1 MTGTPTKP
9 HLNPTASHPSRAA
22 ADQDVR
28 GTARRGLGSEIWTA
42 IALLVLTAVLI
53 LASRWVSPSFG
64 GWDQAKAILV
74 LSSFVV
80 VVAFGQQ
87 MVILTGGLDLSI
99 ASVMT
104 IGGVL
109 AFAWIG
115 GSSVALIWGVPLI
128 LLLTAGI
135 GALNGVGVVM
145 LSVPPFIM
153 TLAMGIIVYGAALG
167 ITGGTPRGQAS
178 PMLSA
183 LFTSSALG
191 VPLVIYVMTALA
203 VLGSVLQ
210 TGTGFGRRLYAV
222 GTNPAAAYIAGLPVR
237 RITFLTYAIS
247 GASAGL
253 AGILMVGYAGGATLT
268 MGQSYLLPSVA
279 AAVVG
284 GTSILGGSGLYLGAV
299 GGALLLTTFSTV
311 ISSLGIA
318 EGWRTV
324 IYGFVILLALL
335 LLREELY
342 LWVGRLVARPGRH
355 VVPEIRE
362 ANRMSEQHSR
372 MGNGGHE

>member
-1 MTGTPTKP
+1 M
-9 HLNPTASHPSRAA
+9 TASPIRPQAHRAPSTAA
-22 ADQDVR
+22 IAPATPDTR
-28 GTARRGLGSEIWTA
+28 GARRGGLSSEMWSA

-53 LASRWVSPSFG
+53 LASRWISPSFG
-64 GWDQAKAILV
+64 GWNQAQAILV

-104 IGGVL
+104 MGGVL
-109 AFAWIG
+109 AFSWIG
-115 GSSVALIWGVPLI
+115 NSTPALIWGVPLI
-128 LLLTAGI
+128 LLLTAAI
-135 GALNGVGVVM
+135 GALNGVGVVL

-153 TLAMGIIVYGAALG
+153 TLAMGIIVYGATLG
-167 ITGGTPRGQAS
+167 VTGGTPRGQAS
-178 PMLSA
+178 PALSA
-183 LFTSSALG
+183 LFTQSAFH
-191 VPLVIYVMTALA
+191 VPLVIYLVVALA
-203 VLGSVLQ
+203 ILGSILQ

-222 GTNPAAAYIAGLPVR
+222 GTNPAAAHIAGLPVR

-268 MGQSYLLPSVA
+268 MGQSYQLPSIA

-324 IYGFVILLALL
+324 IYGLVILLALL

-342 LWVGRLVARPGRH
+342 VWVGRLVARPGSSPAPADRD
-355 VVPEIRE
+355 
-362 ANRMSEQHSR
+362 ANRAPESPSITR
-372 MGNGGHE
+372 SGGNE